1 MKLTSLLLRLLLT
14 LLLVNLALLL
24 IAATAGRFIPPNDQL
39 VYGMMRP
46 LHNHLVSYVVTADL
60 KRNLTAPLT
69 ALDTLRSVPVYS
81 PDGTWLAFVGSIQ
94 GQSGLYVT
102 DDPLLPPRLL
112 LADVLSSQPA
122 WSPDSR
128 WLAVRVGQSGT
139 PRTALVEA
147 ATGENYL
154 VNETGSTDADPV
166 WSPDGSSVVYVS
178 YRDGNPRLYAVDV
191 QCLNAPRGC
200 RANERL
206 LLRSAILY
214 GQPSWSP
221 DGRWLAFSRR
231 LSGTSQ
237 MFTVQTACPQ
247 VAPQCMHGVDFI
259 GNSLMEEDWPT
270 WSPDG
275 RLLAYRSGLSRIY
288 LADPETRAVRPLLAG
303 LGGIGAFTWSPDS
316 TQIAVLTIGQRD
328 QSRIW
333 LIDVATSSRSLLLQ
347 IPFPLAGLQWQTP
360 VSSVN

>member
-1 MKLTSLLLRLLLT
+1 MKLTASLLRLLLP
-14 LLLVNLALLL
+14 LVFINLVVLV
-24 IAATAGRFIPPNDQL
+24 IASAAGRFISPNDQL
-39 VYGMMRP
+39 VYGMVRP
-46 LHNHLVSYVVTADL
+46 LRDQLVSYIVTADL
-60 KRNLTAPLT
+60 ERGLTAPLM
-69 ALDTLRSVPVYS
+69 AMDTLRSVPVYS
-81 PDGTWLAFVGSIQ
+81 PNGNWLAFVGSFSS
-94 GQSGLYVT
+94 QSGLYVSE
-102 DDPLLPPRLL
+102 DPLQPPRLL

-147 ATGENYL
+147 ATGQHYL

-166 WSPDGSSVVYVS
+166 WSPDGKSVVYIS

-191 QCLNAPRGC
+191 ECLNAPRGC

-237 MFTVQTACPQ
+237 MFTAQAVCPE
-247 VAPQCMHGVDFI
+247 VAPECMRGLDFI
-259 GNSLMEEDWPT
+259 GNSLMEEDSPT

-316 TQIAVLTIGQRD
+316 RQIAVLTITQRS
-328 QSRIW
+328 QSCVW
-333 LIDVATSSRSLLLQ
+333 LVDVATGSRSLLLQ
-347 IPFPLAGLQWQTP
+347 IPFPLAGLQWHSAP
-360 VSSVN
+360 SN